1 MRKLAFFLILLM
13 LTGLAAGCA
22 QPTPTPPS
30 AFCMAQP
37 LPAEPRI
44 PPVSERDHV
53 HGSADAPFTVIE
65 YADFQ

>member
-1 MRKLAFFLILLM
+1 MRKLALFLILLT

-22 QPTPTPPS
+22 QPTPTPPP
-30 AFCMAQP
+30 AFCRAQP

-53 HGSADAPFTVIE
+53 HGPADAPITVIE